1 MSRRNILLT
10 TGALV
15 VVVAGVLV
23 FTLTGGPPPAAT
35 ASGPEQADTTT
46 VVKTDLSVSQDFSGS
61 LGFGDETPMKARV
74 PGTVTWLPT
83 AGAKVGRGGI
93 LFKVDNKPTVL
104 FIGDT
109 PTYRKLDKP
118 GIQGPDAKVVN
129 QNLADMGYLGK
140 SAGRSD
146 TFTEASMTAVKKWQ
160 KALKAEQTGI
170 VDLPDALVLPAP
182 VRVGTVTAQLG
193 TAADGPLIGVTSDVK
208 VVTLSLDD
216 ATGME
221 GGAKVN
227 ISLPNGNQATGVVAA
242 IGKAPVKSADSN
254 PAGSQSSG
262 QSGDKLAVTITVDD
276 PAAVGDLEGSVTV
289 KLASTAKQGVLAV
302 PVAALLALKEGGYA
316 LQVVTGSQTKLVPVK
331 TGMFAN
337 GMVEVS
343 GDISEGAKVVT
354 AS

>member
-1 MSRRNILLT
+1 VSRRNILLT

-15 VVVAGVLV
+15 VVAAGVLV

-35 ASGPEQADTTT
+35 ASGPEQANTTS
-46 VVKTDLSVSQDFSGS
+46 VVKTDLSVSQDFAGS
-61 LGFGDETPMKARV
+61 LGFGSETPMKARV
-74 PGTVTWLPT
+74 PGTVTWLPA
-83 AGAKVGRGGI
+83 AGAKIGRGDI
-93 LFKVDNKPTVL
+93 VFKVDNRPTVL

-109 PTYRKLDKP
+109 PTYRTLDKP

-129 QNLADMGYLGK
+129 QNLADLGYLGK

-160 KALKAEQTGI
+160 KVLKVEQTGI

-216 ATGME
+216 AVGME
-221 GGAKVN
+221 SGAKVN
-227 ISLPNGNQATGVVAA
+227 IALPNGNRTTGVVAA
-242 IGKAPVKSADSN
+242 IGKAPAKSADSN
-254 PAGSQSSG
+254 PVGG
-262 QSGDKLAVTITVDD
+262 QPGDKLAVTIAVDD

-316 LQVVTGSQTKLVPVK
+316 LQVVTGNQTKLVPVK

-337 GMVEVS
+337 GMVEVN